1 MLPRIAITPSAFLVL
16 FPAIRPWDNVFDAS
30 ATESIPIHHLLTK
43 LMISQDLLFSNLPL
57 YKAIDR
63 HPLTASP
70 ETPLMGV
77 ISMISP
83 QPKSDS
89 DRETQ
94 PHRKSCV
101 LAVEQGKLVGL
112 ITERDLVRLATQYRS
127 FDHLTL
133 AAVMTRDLVT
143 LSIEPHQDIFTA
155 ITLMRQ
161 HQIRHLPVLS
171 KTGELVG
178 LISTQTLRECL
189 QPGDLFKL
197 RQVAE
202 AMTRDV
208 IHATP
213 NASILHLAQLMAEYR
228 VSCVVI
234 AEPKI
239 GDSFLCHPVGIV
251 TERDIV
257 KCSALDLNFD
267 RMMAADIMSSPL
279 CCLHPT
285 ENLWVAHELMQQW
298 GVRRLVVCDEQQQL
312 VGILT
317 QTSLLQTLNP
327 LELYNTIEALQQQV
341 NKLQGER
348 IKQMQNDHHQTRE
361 ELQKQRDLTEAILD
375 TVPALIVVL
384 NTQGYIVKFN
394 QACVKITGYSG
405 QEVQDRPFWEI
416 LLVPEEVNSVKK
428 AFADLTA
435 GNFPSYHENYW
446 VTKTGD
452 RRLIAW
458 SNTILCDDG
467 EVEYIIGTGKDITE
481 RRRAEIE
488 LESQKEAYRQL
499 ASSLEEQVESKTAEI
514 AESKHQLELE
524 INQVN
529 QIQKQLIFSQERLND
544 LLNSSLAIIYSSDPE
559 TMRVTFISSNV
570 QNVLGYTQKEF
581 QESVEFWE
589 ERIHP
594 EDRDF
599 AWSKVR
605 EVLRKGTSFYEYRF
619 RHGDGSDRWM
629 QEHLRLV
636 LDAAEKPREVVGYGF
651 DISDR
656 KQAEIAAA
664 EREAILSSFYNS
676 TSMMMGVVELID
688 GDIIHIFSNNAT
700 AEFWGVSPESLKNA
714 RCSEMG
720 VPASII
726 EFWSQHYRESQQL
739 GKPIKF
745 EYIHTLNSQ
754 EHHLSVTI
762 SPILN
767 SGLDK
772 LRFCYIAEDITQAKQ
787 TEYQLYKITQDLL
800 NSQKIAG
807 IGTWEYNVSSGK
819 ITWSE
824 EVFRIYGMDP
834 TQGEPTLAELRE
846 KMHPDDRDRHAED
859 AERSLTLG
867 EPFYTEYRL
876 VRPSG
881 EIRYIQGMGGVE
893 HDAEWQPLR
902 LFGSVIDITEK
913 RQAEMALSASEAKY
927 RRLIEQMP
935 AATYTA
941 NLDDKFSILY
951 ISPQIER
958 LLGISASEWLKNS
971 KDWLE
976 LVHPED
982 RDRLLEEIRQGI
994 EENQGFS
1001 VEYRMFSRSGNVVW
1015 VRDNG
1020 QVVLDDQGNPTFLQ
1034 GVMINITDKKETE
1047 IALQES
1053 EEKFRQ
1059 IAETVREV
1067 FFMTSFD
1074 GQTIL
1079 YINPAYEKIWGQS
1092 CASLYENPQHWI
1104 NSVHPEDLQRVIE
1117 AYQRQFQDK
1126 LVFDEEYR
1134 IIRPD
1139 STIRWVAARVFPV
1152 TDKSG
1157 KIYRWAGI
1165 AEDITSRK
1173 LMLEQLQNSKTFIQ
1187 KVTDYIPNI
1196 LYICDLIK
1204 KRNVYINRNIQDIL
1218 GYTYE
1223 KIQETGGTLLYEIL
1237 HPEDLPIIEKHFQD
1251 MSKAQDGQIYT
1262 VEYRVQ
1268 KANGEWRWLLSR
1280 DLVFSRHSDGRV
1292 QEILGTATDFTDR
1305 KQTEEI
1311 LHTTYQHLKQKNR
1324 EMEIVSKMIEFLQAC
1339 DAVEEG
1345 YEAIAE
1351 FLKQLFPD
1359 FSGAV
1364 LVIDPDSPESYLEA
1378 VSTFGELPHQEIKF
1392 PFKDCWALRRGKIHV
1407 ASDQQPGLFCNH
1419 INSELLPKYSL
1430 CIPLIAKT
1438 KIWGLLYMITESSF
1452 VNMESSEQLGR
1463 TVADQLSL
1471 ALFNLKLQEQLRLE
1485 SIRDPL
1491 TGLFNRRYLQETLN
1505 QALAKAHRKN
1515 QPLCIIMIDIDHFKH
1530 FNDTFGHEAGDLVL
1544 QEIAHFIQ
1552 TNIRSS
1558 DTACRYGG
1566 EEMTLILPDTTLEI
1580 ASDRAQFLCEGI
1592 RGLKRQHHNRDL
1604 GQITASFG
1612 VASFPEHAQT
1622 LDDLLR
1628 LADDALYLAKNQGRD
1643 RVVVWEF
1650 L

>member
-1 MLPRIAITPSAFLVL
+1 MITS
-16 FPAIRPWDNVFDAS
+16 
-30 ATESIPIHHLLTK
+30 
-43 LMISQDLLFSNLPL
+43 
-57 YKAIDR
+57 
-63 HPLTASP
+63 
-70 ETPLMGV
+70 
-77 ISMISP
+77 

-101 LAVEQGKLVGL
+101 LAVKKGKLVGV
-112 ITERDLVRLATQYRS
+112 ITERDIVRLATQYRS

-133 AAVMTRDLVT
+133 AAVMTRDLVS
-143 LSIEPHQDIFTA
+143 LSMEPHQDILTA
-155 ITLMRQ
+155 INLMRQ

-213 NASILHLAQLMAEYR
+213 NTSILHLAELMAEYR

-239 GDSFLCHPVGIV
+239 GDSFLWHPVGIV

-267 RMMAADIMSSPL
+267 QVMAADIMSSPL
-279 CCLHPT
+279 WCLQPT
-285 ENLWVAHELMQQW
+285 DNLWVAHQQMQQR
-298 GVRRLVVCDEQQQL
+298 GIRRLVVCDEQQQL

-327 LELYNTIEALQQQV
+327 LELYNTIQALQQQV
-341 NKLQGER
+341 NQLQCQR
-348 IKQMQNDHHQTRE
+348 IRKMQDDHNHTHG
-361 ELQKQRDLTEAILD
+361 ELQKQRDFTEAILE
-375 TVPALIVVL
+375 TVPALIVVV

-394 QACVKITGYSG
+394 QACVKITGYSWS
-405 QEVQDRPFWEI
+405 EVQDRPFWDI
-416 LLVPEEVNSVKK
+416 LLVPEEVNAVKK
-428 AFADLTA
+428 AFEDLKA
-435 GNFPSYHENYW
+435 GNFPSYSENYW

-458 SNTILCDDG
+458 SNTILCDDDG
-467 EVEYIIGTGKDITE
+467 EVEYIIGTGEDITE

-488 LESQKEAYRQL
+488 LESQKEAYRKL
-499 ASSLEEQVESKTAEI
+499 ASSLETKVESKTAEL
-514 AESKHQLELE
+514 AESNHQLELE

-529 QIQKQLIFSQERLND
+529 QIQQQLIFAQERLND
-544 LLNSSLAIIYSSDPE
+544 LLNSSLAIIYSCDPK

-570 QNVLGYTQKEF
+570 QNVLGYTPEQF

-599 AWSKVR
+599 AWAKVQ
-605 EVLRKGTSFYEYRF
+605 EVFTKGTSFYEYRF
-619 RHGDGSDRWM
+619 LHGDGSYRWM

-636 LDAAEKPREVVGYGF
+636 LDAAGKPREVVGHGF

-664 EREAILSSFYNS
+664 EQQAILSSFYNS
-676 TSMMMGVVELID
+676 TNIMMGVVELLD

-714 RCSEMG
+714 RSSEMG
-720 VPASII
+720 VPAPII
-726 EFWSQHYRESQQL
+726 ELWSQHYRESKQL

-745 EYIHTLNSQ
+745 EYIHAPNDGK
-754 EHHLSVTI
+754 HHLSVTV

-787 TEYQLYKITQDLL
+787 TEYQLYKISQDLL
-800 NSQKIAG
+800 NYQKIAG
-807 IGTWEYNVSSGK
+807 IGTWEYNVISGK

-824 EVFRIYGMDP
+824 KVFQILGIDP
-834 TQGEPTLAELRE
+834 MEGEPALAEFRA
-846 KMHPDDRDRHAED
+846 KIHPDDRDRDRHD
-859 AERSLTLG
+859 KDMLRSLTSG
-867 EPFYTEYRL
+867 EPFYAEYRL
-876 VRPSG
+876 FRPSG
-881 EIRYIQGMGGVE
+881 EMRYIQGIGGVE
-893 HDAEWQPLR
+893 FDAERQPLR
-902 LFGSVIDITEK
+902 LFGSIIDITEK
-913 RQAEMALSASEAKY
+913 RQAEIALSASEAKY

-941 NLDDKFSILY
+941 NLDEKFTILF
-951 ISPQIER
+951 ISPQIQR
-958 LLGISASEWLKNS
+958 LLGISASEWLKNT

-982 RDRLLEEIRQGI
+982 RDRVLVEIRQGI
-994 EENQGFS
+994 QENQAFS

-1020 QVVLDDQGNPTFLQ
+1020 KVVLDHQGNPTFLQ
-1034 GVMINITDKKETE
+1034 GIMIDISDKKEAE

-1059 IAETVREV
+1059 IADTVREA
-1067 FFMTSFD
+1067 FLMTSFD
-1074 GQTIL
+1074 GQKIL
-1079 YINPAYEKIWGQS
+1079 YVNPAYEKISGRS
-1092 CASLYENPQHWI
+1092 CASLYQNSEDWI
-1104 NSVHPEDLQRVIE
+1104 NCVHPEDRQRVIE
-1117 AYQRQFQDK
+1117 AYQRQVQDK
-1126 LVFDEEYR
+1126 SIFDEEYR

-1139 STIRWVAARVFPV
+1139 GTIRWIEARVFPV
-1152 TDKSG
+1152 TDQSG
-1157 KIYRWAGI
+1157 KTYRFAGI

-1173 LMLEQLQNSKTFIQ
+1173 LMVEQLKSSEKFIQ

-1196 LYICDLIK
+1196 LDIFDIIK
-1204 KRNVYINRNIQDIL
+1204 KRNIYVNRNIQNIL
-1218 GYTYE
+1218 GYTHKHIE
-1223 KIQETGGTLLYEIL
+1223 ETGGTLLYEII

-1251 MSKAQDGQIYT
+1251 MSTAQDGQIYT
-1262 VEYRVQ
+1262 VEYRVK
-1268 KANGEWRWLLSR
+1268 KADGKWRWLLSR
-1280 DLVFSRHSDGRV
+1280 DVVFSRDSDGRV
-1292 QEILGTATDFTDR
+1292 QEILGTATDFTER
-1305 KQTEEI
+1305 KETEDA
-1311 LHTTYQHLKQKNR
+1311 LQTTYQHLKQRNR

-1339 DAVEEG
+1339 DSVEEG
-1345 YEAIAE
+1345 YGAISE
-1351 FLKQLFPD
+1351 FLKQLFPY

-1364 LVIDPDSPESYLEA
+1364 LLIDHDSYESDLEA
-1378 VSTFGELPHQEIKF
+1378 VSTFGKFKDQEIKF
-1392 PFKDCWALRRGKIHV
+1392 PFKNCWALRRGKIHT
-1407 ASDQQPGLFCNH
+1407 ASDQQPGLFCSH
-1419 INSELLPKYSL
+1419 VDSEPLPKHSL
-1430 CIPLIAKT
+1430 CIPLIAKNKT
-1438 KIWGLLYMITESSF
+1438 LGLLSLVTESSL
-1452 VNMESSEQLGR
+1452 VDMESCEQLGR
-1463 TVADQLSL
+1463 TVTEQLSL
-1471 ALFNLKLQEQLRLE
+1471 AVFNLKLQEQLRLE

-1491 TGLFNRRYLQETLN
+1491 TGLFNRRYMQETLN
-1505 QALAKAHRKN
+1505 QALAKANRKDE
-1515 QPLCIIMIDIDHFKH
+1515 PLSIIMIDIDHFKR

-1552 TNIRSS
+1552 TNIRNS
-1558 DTACRYGG
+1558 DIVCRYGG
-1566 EEMTLILPDTTLEI
+1566 EEITIILPDTSLEI

-1592 RGLKRQHHNRDL
+1592 RGLKLQHQNRDL
-1604 GQITASFG
+1604 GKITASFG
-1612 VASFPEHAQT
+1612 VACFPQHAQT

-1628 LADDALYLAKNQGRD
+1628 LADDALYLAKDQGRD
-1643 RVVVWEF
+1643 RIVVWDF